1 MSMSVGSGGD
11 SSVPG
16 PGRLSGKV
24 ALVTGAGHG
33 IGRGIAL
40 AFAKAGADVGVN
52 DLREDSAGAVLE
64 EVHQLGRRGW
74 LLPGDVSNEGEV
86 KLLAEKLLNEAGGI
100 DIVVA
105 NAGIAQ
111 TVPVLSMS
119 SIDWDRMIAVHLRGT
134 FLTVRYTIPPMVAA
148 GRGKVI
154 TISSQLAYIGREG
167 FAHYAAA
174 KAGIIGFTKALARE
188 LGPCGINVNSIAPG
202 PIETGLV
209 QQDDVTRDRI
219 RRALPLLRYGAVDD
233 VAPTAVFLASSDSDY
248 YTGQTLGPNGGDVM
262 L

>member
-1 MSMSVGSGGD
+1 MS
-11 SSVPG
+11 PT
-16 PGRLSGKV
+16 R
-24 ALVTGAGHG
+24 
-33 IGRGIAL
+33 
-40 AFAKAGADVGVN
+40 
-52 DLREDSAGAVLE
+52 
-64 EVHQLGRRGW
+64 
-74 LLPGDVSNEGEV
+74 
-86 KLLAEKLLNEAGGI
+86 
-100 DIVVA
+100 
-105 NAGIAQ
+105 GIAQ
-111 TVPVLSMS
+111 TLPVLSMS
-119 SIDWDRMIAVHLRGT
+119 STDWDRMIAVHLRGT

-188 LGPCGINVNSIAPG
+188 LGPFGINVNSIAPG

-209 QQDDVTRDRI
+209 QQDEVTRDRI
-219 RRALPLLRYGAVDD
+219 RRALPLLRYGVVDD